1 MKKFLTIA
9 LAGVLAASMLFTGCS
24 KKEESKV
31 PDKLIVGTNAE
42 FPPFEYMNDKKQ
54 PDGFDIAM
62 IKEIGKRMDKK
73 VEIQNMEF
81 KSLIGAMESESINTV
96 IAGMTKTAEREES
109 VDFSDSYYTSNQAI
123 ILKKD
128 SKIKKLSQLSGKKIG
143 VQEGTTGDIISSGE
157 KFGEKNKVIVKKAT
171 VKRYKKGVDAVMDL
185 KNGAIDAVVIDEKPA
200 QEFVKNNAKKL
211 KNYYSTK
218 KSKMNSLGTSNKHV
232 YIASKE
238 SIYKPVTP
246 SMFQSTILTTAHVK
260 NAAASIKGV
269 DYPTIALET
278 LLTLNPDIVIMPR
291 NASYSKDSIYN
302 YEFFSS
308 LDIVK
313 NKKIYIMPEVVESW
327 MDPVPSHILASLWL
341 SYVLHPHDYTYENYK
356 KDVIDFYKEFYD
368 FSLDETLITK

>member
-1 MKKFLTIA
+1 MKKFLTVA

-24 KKEESKV
+24 KTEESKV

-109 VDFSDSYYTSNQAI
+109 VDFSDSYYTSNQAL

-211 KNYYSTK
+211 KLVVDSAGAEYYCIAITK
-218 KSKMNSLGTSNKHV
+218 GNTAYKEEINK
-232 YIASKE
+232 
-238 SIYKPVTP
+238 
-246 SMFQSTILTTAHVK
+246 Q
-260 NAAASIKGV
+260 IKA
-269 DYPTIALET
+269 I
-278 LLTLNPDIVIMPR
+278 
-291 NASYSKDSIYN
+291 
-302 YEFFSS
+302 
-308 LDIVK
+308 
-313 NKKIYIMPEVVESW
+313 
-327 MDPVPSHILASLWL
+327 
-341 SYVLHPHDYTYENYK
+341 K
-356 KDVIDFYKEFYD
+356 KDGTYDKLKAKYID
-368 FSLDETLITK
+368 SAN